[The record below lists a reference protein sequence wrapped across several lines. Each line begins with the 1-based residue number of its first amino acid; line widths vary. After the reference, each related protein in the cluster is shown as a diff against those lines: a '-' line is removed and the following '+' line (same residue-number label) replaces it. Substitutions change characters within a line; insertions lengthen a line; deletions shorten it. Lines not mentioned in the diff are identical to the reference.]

1 MKNINAFIG
10 SRIGSTRVRCKNLL
24 LIDDQPLFTYLTN
37 SALKS
42 SKINN
47 LYLNTDSNY
56 LVDIAK
62 DIYHEKIKYYVRP
75 KHLGS
80 SKAKLDD
87 VVFDFMMNFPSEIS
101 IFFKLKGIF
110 TKPSVS
116 PF

>member
-62 DIYHEKIKYYVRP
+62 DIYHEK
-75 KHLGS
+75 
-80 SKAKLDD
+80 
-87 VVFDFMMNFPSEIS
+87 
-101 IFFKLKGIF
+101 
-110 TKPSVS
+110 
-116 PF
+116 